1 MAQEKNKI
9 PVGATKFLK
18 PSIQA
23 IELFKEERSCKTSIK
38 NYPIDGSI
46 STIKYN
52 EESNDF
58 VGKFILEEIPHK
70 KNLFNNMHIS
80 YGVHEEVVFKKN
92 NSDIVVPENSV
103 TSVTADLS
111 SPHTVTA
118 HFVHVFQRDENSTE
132 KIYNRLIIEYPQDA
146 DELFKPFSDRQHL
159 EIGSSTYIAR
169 LIKFQYNE
177 LEFEMFTSA
186 INNSENKHLVI
197 DCFSEVEWQE
207 FDKICGAILLTI
219 GFLSGIHIQG
229 EHYYVRS
236 NSIDFN
242 QSLEVRYIKKDP
254 STISPLMVVDPSQFV
269 TFCKQR
275 EQKGL
280 LDVYPAGINNKVLT
294 NFIEIVLT
302 KPTIARTMKLLIEG
316 NSVKNHILRSGIYS
330 IALETVT
337 QHIYQEN
344 QDRINPI
351 PDKKLSA
358 LIVGELKNIINQYSK
373 NIPKEGCEILNKKI
387 ENINSPT
394 NSFKLKKPFELLRIK
409 LSERD
414 IKIFNERNSYLHGSS
429 PSERKGELNHHEDL
443 VTTFH
448 LLTLIHCL
456 ILRYAN
462 YRGHVMNLHTWYLG
476 RSERIDEINDSI
488 FRIF

>member
-1 MAQEKNKI
+1 MAGEINKI

-18 PSIQA
+18 PSIEA
-23 IELFKEERSCKTSIK
+23 IESFKEERSCKTSIK
-38 NYPIDGSI
+38 TYPIDGSI

-52 EESNDF
+52 EETSEF
-58 VGKFILEEIPHK
+58 IGKFILEEIPLK
-70 KNLFNNMHIS
+70 KNLFNNMHTS
-80 YGVHEEVVFKKN
+80 YGVHEEVVLKKN

-103 TSVTADLS
+103 TSMSADLS

-118 HFVHVFQRDENSTE
+118 HFVHVFQRDESSPDR
-132 KIYNRLIIEYPQDA
+132 IYNRLIIEYSQDA
-146 DELFKPFSDRQHL
+146 DELFKPFSDRQHV

-169 LIKFQYNE
+169 LIKFQYNK

-186 INNSENKHLVI
+186 IKDSENKRIVI
-197 DCFSEVEWQE
+197 DCLSEVEWEE
-207 FDKICGAILLTI
+207 FDKICSAILLTI

-229 EHYYVRS
+229 EHYYLKS
-236 NSIDFN
+236 NSTDFN

-275 EQKGL
+275 ERKEL
-280 LDVYPAGINNKVLT
+280 LDTYPAGINNKVLT
-294 NFIEIVLT
+294 NFIEIALT
-302 KPTIARTMKLLIEG
+302 QPTIARTMKLLIEG

-358 LIVGELKNIINQYSK
+358 LIVEELKNIMNQYSK
-373 NIPKEGCEILNKKI
+373 NIPEEGREILTKKI

-409 LSERD
+409 LSEKD
-414 IKIFNERNSYLHGSS
+414 IKTLNERNSYLHGSS

-476 RSERIDEINDSI
+476 RSERIDEIDDSI